1 VTDTR
6 IGVAIAL
13 AASASYSGAVA
24 MQAYEARQMA
34 VRHLLRL
41 SLIQRL
47 ATRPLWVA
55 GACTGMLGWGLQMVA
70 HGHAPLTLVEPVL
83 ATALVMLLVIGITVL
98 RERVSR
104 REVLATLLVVSGVVG
119 VALTAPTHTASHLHG
134 ALLGLSIGVL
144 ASVVVAPHLI
154 GPTRTPG
161 ALIAVSAG
169 VAYGVVALLTK
180 FASDDLASHKW
191 SSLIVWVLLV
201 VAFGCLGLLS
211 EMSAF
216 RSSAVTQ
223 VAPTVFGLN
232 VFVPVALAPTL
243 AGETWIGSPFH
254 VAAIAASLAAVV
266 AGVVTLGR
274 SQALGAALQ
283 NQTRVTPRR

>member
-1 VTDTR
+1 MTDTS
-6 IGVAIAL
+6 IGVAAAL
-13 AASASYSGAVA
+13 AASVSYSGAVA
-24 MQAYEARQMA
+24 MQAYEARQVA
-34 VRHLLRL
+34 VRHLLRP

-55 GACTGMLGWGLQMVA
+55 GACTGMLGWCLQMVA
-70 HGHAPLTLVEPVL
+70 LGYAPLTLVEPVL
-83 ATALVMLLVIGITVL
+83 ATALVMLLVIGTTVL
-98 RERVSR
+98 RERVGR
-104 REVLATLLVVSGVVG
+104 REVFATLLVVSGVVG
-119 VALTAPTHTASHLHG
+119 VALSAPTHSATHLRG
-134 ALLGLSIGVL
+134 ALPGLSIAIL
-144 ASVVVAPHLI
+144 ASIVVAPHLI

-191 SSLIVWVLLV
+191 SSFIVWVVLV
-201 VAFGCLGLLS
+201 VVFGGLGLLS

-232 VFVPVALAPTL
+232 VFVPVALAPAL
-243 AGETWIGSPFH
+243 AGETWTGSPLH
-254 VAAIAASLAAVV
+254 TAAIAASLTAVV
-266 AGVVTLGR
+266 AGVVALGR

-283 NQTRVTPRR
+283 SQIT